1 VPNDINSVANIQ
13 NNYEKYK
20 DFFVENNST
29 DLKVDDFLNLLVAEM
44 TNQDPMSPMS
54 NTDFV
59 AQMAQFT
66 SLQTMQ
72 DLTYYS
78 NASFAASLVG
88 KTVTMASVS
97 ASGEMQVETGPV
109 QAINLNGKEF
119 EIRVNNKIFTIKNL
133 MEISPTNN
141 TGGDD
146 GDDVEDNTEEIDEV

>member
-1 VPNDINSVANIQ
+1 MPNDINSVANIQ

>member
-1 VPNDINSVANIQ
+1 
-13 NNYEKYK
+13 
-20 DFFVENNST
+20 
-29 DLKVDDFLNLLVAEM
+29 
-44 TNQDPMSPMS
+44 MSPMS

>member
-1 VPNDINSVANIQ
+1 MPNDINSVANIQ

-20 DFFVENNST
+20 DFFVDNNST

-133 MEISPTNN
+133 MEIAPANS
-141 TGGDD
+141 TGGGDS
-146 GDDVEDNTEEIDEV
+146 DDVEDSEEADEI

>member
-1 VPNDINSVANIQ
+1 MPNDINSVANIQ

-20 DFFVENNST
+20 DFFVDNNST

-97 ASGEMQVETGPV
+97 ASGEMQLETGPV

-133 MEISPTNN
+133 MEIAPTNS
-141 TGGDD
+141 TGGGDS
-146 GDDVEDNTEEIDEV
+146 DDVEDSEEADEI

>member
-1 VPNDINSVANIQ
+1 MPNDINSVTNIQ

-20 DFFVENNST
+20 DFFVEKGST

-109 QAINLNGKEF
+109 QAVNLNGKEF
-119 EIRVNNKIFTIKNL
+119 EIRVNGKIFTIKNL
-133 MEISPTNN
+133 MEIAPAGS
-141 TGGDD
+141 TGGDAE
-146 GDDVEDNTEEIDEV
+146 DVVDEDEEGSED

>member
-1 VPNDINSVANIQ
+1 MPNDINSVANIQ

-20 DFFVENNST
+20 DFFVDNNST

-133 MEISPTNN
+133 MEIAPTNS
-141 TGGDD
+141 TGGGDS
-146 GDDVEDNTEEIDEV
+146 DDVEDSEEADEI

>member
-1 VPNDINSVANIQ
+1 MPNDINSVANIQ

-20 DFFVENNST
+20 DFFVDNNST

-109 QAINLNGKEF
+109 QSINLNGKEF

-133 MEISPTNN
+133 MEIAPTNS
-141 TGGDD
+141 TGGGDS
-146 GDDVEDNTEEIDEV
+146 DDVEDSEEADEI

>member
-1 VPNDINSVANIQ
+1 MPSDINSVTNIQ

-20 DFFVENNST
+20 DFFVDKDSSG
-29 DLKVDDFLNLLVAEM
+29 LKVDDFLNLLVAEM

-119 EIRVNNKIFTIKNL
+119 EIRVNNKFFTIKNL
-133 MEISPTNN
+133 MEIAPTNG
-141 TGGDD
+141 GGDD
-146 GDDVEDNTEEIDEV
+146 DGESDTVEEDESI

>member
-1 VPNDINSVANIQ
+1 MPNDINSVANIQ

-20 DFFVENNST
+20 DFFVDNDST

-72 DLTYYS
+72 DMTYYS

-133 MEISPTNN
+133 MEIAPTNS

-146 GDDVEDNTEEIDEV
+146 NGDVEENEEISEV

>member
-1 VPNDINSVANIQ
+1 MPNDINSVANIQ

-20 DFFVENNST
+20 DFFVDNNST

-59 AQMAQFT
+59 EQMAQFT

-72 DLTYYS
+72 DLNYYS
-78 NASFAASLVG
+78 TASFAASLVG

-133 MEISPTNN
+133 MEIAPANS
-141 TGGDD
+141 TGGGDS
-146 GDDVEDNTEEIDEV
+146 DDVEDSEETDEI

>member
-1 VPNDINSVANIQ
+1 MPNDINSVANIQ

-146 GDDVEDNTEEIDEV
+146 VEDNTEEIDEV

>member
-1 VPNDINSVANIQ
+1 MPNDINSVANIQ

-20 DFFVENNST
+20 DFFVDNNST

-133 MEISPTNN
+133 MEIAPTNS
-141 TGGDD
+141 TGGGDS
-146 GDDVEDNTEEIDEV
+146 DDVEDSEEANEI